1 MTQQT
6 NLAVFMAVRHKN
18 ALLPAKNHLE
28 NEVQKIKNG
37 KALNLIT
44 TEIHFA

>member
-18 ALLPAKNHLE
+18 ALLPAKNYLE
-28 NEVQKIKNG
+28 NEIQEIKKWKG
-37 KALNLIT
+37 
-44 TEIHFA
+44 TESYYN